1 MTPFR
6 FDAHALEIAPTLLG
20 AVLGVEREDGTVL
33 LRITE
38 VEAYHGIGTPGPHD
52 ESSHASRRKT
62 RRNASMFGP
71 SGHAYVYFTYGM
83 HHALNVVCSPEG
95 TPSAVLIRSGEI
107 IEGVELVRS
116 RRLAKRRGILP
127 ITDSQ
132 LASGPG
138 NLATAL
144 DVSRSEHDG
153 LDITASPFSLVA
165 GEGRPIVE
173 RGPRVGVVGSPDL
186 PWRFWTPSPSVSKFR
201 PGRELTR

>member
-1 MTPFR
+1 MTSLR

-20 AVLGVEREDGTVL
+20 AVLGVESDDGTVL

-52 ESSHASRRKT
+52 ESSHASRRQTK
-62 RRNASMFGP
+62 RNASMFGP
-71 SGHAYVYFTYGM
+71 PGHAYVYFTYGI

-95 TPSAVLIRSGEI
+95 TPSAVLLRSAEVLQ
-107 IEGVELVRS
+107 GVDLVQA

-127 ITDSQ
+127 ISDSQ

-144 DVSRSEHDG
+144 DLSRDQHDG
-153 LDITASPFSLVA
+153 LDLAASPFSLDV
-165 GEGRPIVE
+165 GERTATVLH
-173 RGPRVGVVGSPDL
+173 GPRVGVVGSPAL
-186 PWRFWTPSPSVSKFR
+186 PWRFWIPSPSVSRFR
-201 PGRELTR
+201 PGRELSR

>member
-6 FDAHALEIAPTLLG
+6 CDAHALEVAPTLLG
-20 AVLGVEREDGTVL
+20 AVLGVESEDGTVL

-52 ESSHASRRKT
+52 EGSHASRRKT
-62 RRNASMFGP
+62 KRNASMFGP
-71 SGHAYVYFTYGM
+71 PGHAYVYFTYGM

-95 TPSAVLIRSGEI
+95 TPSGVLIRSAEVIDG
-107 IEGVELVRS
+107 IELARVRRQS
-116 RRLAKRRGILP
+116 KRHGIVP
-127 ITDSQ
+127 IADEQ

-144 DVSRSEHDG
+144 DLRRDQHDG
-153 LDITASPFSLVA
+153 LNLAASPFSLVP
-165 GEGRPIVE
+165 GDTIPNIQ

-186 PWRFWTPSPSVSKFR
+186 PWRFWTPTPSVSKFR